1 MVMSL
6 TDKFGIIE
14 NHIKQD
20 DKKKL
25 TGKIENYFENY
36 LSSDIKVLI
45 PDYVNQVIWFEG
57 INFDNF
63 SINIDSH
70 IKNYL
75 ISRRNNMR
83 SYIKKDS
90 FDLKGLNK
98 FLKNFIS
105 KLEYLN
111 NIIKSTDDKV
121 IKEGL
126 KQLTNLIISDSIIL
140 LFIEEQ
146 IVMFNSDVRSDI
158 EILIK
163 LTKSLGKYDN
173 NETHQW
179 MLKTTSNI
187 FKKQVVNIEDP
198 PLPENIRRI
207 QKLNQTLHFIT
218 RIKNYFKFIDED
230 ITSLSSPIHDL
241 VIEYLNDIIKNNSL
255 NEIEFVFDKTW
266 PNIKKSIMTNNFEG
280 KTDNINSISNEIIS
294 LIDRTI
300 KLNDVKQTFQLINIL
315 KFTDELIGNQTNK
328 EIINQKI
335 ANTMES
341 EDLQESI
348 HLNINDLIIQGK
360 DKDVVKLLD
369 FVTNVKD
376 KDVFITKYYLFLIKR
391 LMTRISEI
399 DPKKMEQSKSEV
411 AKYIETEK
419 NIYDYLKIKFGDKL
433 VYKIN
438 KVITDTEFSY
448 DDNVNFNNIDIRNFE
463 NKMTVI
469 TTSYNNWDVNQNEGL
484 VNNSIIDSIKNT
496 ELGKHLRNYQKYYE
510 LRYSNKRVI
519 NWFPHFGEV
528 NITYLNQ
535 NIRMLPIQFMVL
547 EMFNDKDKITIELVN
562 KATFFSNYTSK
573 FANDII
579 GSLVSGGILKIN
591 NDNIELASSGEI
603 KNDMIEIFFTQSDY
617 ASVWE
622 QNRNQ
627 ELAHTRQEIISSNI
641 NHILK
646 QQSKTREELYEI
658 VKQSIK
664 VFELDQDTFVKSVEH
679 MISMDYIN
687 LEGQHLVKL
696 YF

>member
-1 MVMSL
+1 MSL

-14 NHIKQD
+14 NHIKND

-25 TGKIENYFENY
+25 TARIENYFENY

-45 PDYVNQVIWFEG
+45 PDYVNQVIWFEE

-63 SINIDSH
+63 TINIDSH

-83 SYIKKDS
+83 SFIKKDS

-111 NIIKSTDDKV
+111 NIIKSSDDKV

-126 KQLTNLIISDSIIL
+126 KQLTNLIISDSFIL

-146 IVMFNSDVRSDI
+146 IITFNPDVQSDI
-158 EILIK
+158 EILLT

-173 NETHQW
+173 NETYQK
-179 MLKTTSNI
+179 MLKTMSNI

-198 PLPENIRRI
+198 PLPENIKRI
-207 QKLNQTLHFIT
+207 QKLNQTLRFINT
-218 RIKNYFKFIDED
+218 IKNYFKFINDD
-230 ITSLSSPIHDL
+230 INSFSSPIYHL
-241 VIEYLNDIIKNNSL
+241 VIEYLNEIVKNNSL

-266 PNIKKSIMTNNFEG
+266 PDIKKLIMTNNFEG
-280 KTDNINSISNEIIS
+280 RDTNINTISSEIIS

-300 KLNDVKQTFQLINIL
+300 KSNDINQTFQLINIL
-315 KFTDELIGNQTNK
+315 KFTDDLIGNQTNK
-328 EIINQKI
+328 EVINQKI
-335 ANTMES
+335 ANTLES
-341 EDLQESI
+341 EDLQDSI
-348 HLNINDLIIQGK
+348 HQNINDLIGQGK
-360 DKDVVKLLD
+360 EASVITLLN

-376 KDVFITKYYLFLIKR
+376 KDMFISKYYQFLIKR
-391 LMTRISEI
+391 LMTSVSEI
-399 DPKKMEQSKSEV
+399 APSKMAELKSSIS
-411 AKYIETEK
+411 KYIEIERK
-419 NIYDYLKIKFGDKL
+419 VYEYLKNKFGDKL

-448 DDNVNFNNIDIRNFE
+448 DDNINFNDIHIDNFE

-484 VNNSIIDSIKNT
+484 INNHIVESIKNT
-496 ELGKHLRNYQKYYE
+496 ILGKHLRNYQKCYE

-519 NWFPHFGEV
+519 NWFPHFGEI

-535 NIRMLPIQFMVL
+535 NIKMLPIQFMVL
-547 EMFNDKDKITIELVN
+547 EMFNDKDRISIDIFN
-562 KATFFSNYTSK
+562 KASIFSNYTHK
-573 FANDII
+573 FINDIL
-579 GSLVSGGILKIN
+579 GSLVSGGILKVH
-591 NDNIELASSGEI
+591 NDYIELVSIGEI
-603 KNDMIEIFFTQSDY
+603 KTDMIEIFFTHSDY

-622 QNRNQ
+622 QNRMQ
-627 ELAHTRQEIISSNI
+627 ELAHTRQEITSSNI

-646 QQSKTREELYEI
+646 QKSQTRQELYDM
-658 VKQSIK
+658 VKQSIQ
-664 VFELDQDTFVKSVEH
+664 VFELDQNIFDKSIDY
-679 MISMDYIN
+679 MISMDYIK
-687 LEGQHLVKL
+687 LEDQHYVKL
-696 YF
+696 YY